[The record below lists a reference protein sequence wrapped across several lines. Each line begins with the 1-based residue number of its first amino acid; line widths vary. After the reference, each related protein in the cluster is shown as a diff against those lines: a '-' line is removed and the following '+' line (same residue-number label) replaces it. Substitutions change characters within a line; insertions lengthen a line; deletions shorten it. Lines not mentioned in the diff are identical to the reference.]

1 MSKAK
6 TRWRIV
12 YGNIS
17 KLIHWSNQRFISCF
31 PRSDKHYDEVSLLN
45 FFLDRDVIPIEISF
59 DRDMN
64 YSELVDIFES
74 IKSKIGAPKN
84 YLLSEQEQE
93 EVTRLEQEIAKK
105 EAEEEAAAERKLAKE
120 AFDEKER
127 KIEEIVRK
135 LLSM

>member
-1 MSKAK
+1 M
-6 TRWRIV
+6 
-12 YGNIS
+12 
-17 KLIHWSNQRFISCF
+17 
-31 PRSDKHYDEVSLLN
+31 SLLN

-74 IKSKIGAPKN
+74 IKSKIGSPKN

-93 EVTRLEQEIAKK
+93 EVTRLKQEIAKK

-135 LLSM
+135 LQSM

>member
-1 MSKAK
+1 M
-6 TRWRIV
+6 
-12 YGNIS
+12 
-17 KLIHWSNQRFISCF
+17 
-31 PRSDKHYDEVSLLN
+31 SLLN

-74 IKSKIGAPKN
+74 IKSKIGSPKN

-93 EVTRLEQEIAKK
+93 EVTRLKQEIAKK
-105 EAEEEAAAERKLAKE
+105 EVEEEAAAERKLAKE

-135 LLSM
+135 LQSM